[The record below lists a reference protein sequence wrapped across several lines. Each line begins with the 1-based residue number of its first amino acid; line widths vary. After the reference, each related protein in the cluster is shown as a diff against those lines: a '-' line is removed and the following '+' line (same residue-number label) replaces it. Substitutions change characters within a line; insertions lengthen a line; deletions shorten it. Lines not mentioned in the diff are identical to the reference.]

1 MMPGAGAIYRAAR
14 PTQSKFRINKGGN
27 ILQIMFDQAREYI
40 KSALYRL
47 QHRHSDDEPS
57 PVIIQD
63 GVIVSEPPHDEEYD
77 AHAETQR
84 KQAER
89 AAQYHQNAQALCAK
103 NRREGIWIEL
113 MLLGV
118 PISSIKPGVIDGN
131 RLHYTYKGEPLSVIV
146 PEWCLDLMKQDDI
159 SWHIERKGIHLALS
173 RLDLKPEDIYT
184 LSPPREAQ
192 PLL

>member
-1 MMPGAGAIYRAAR
+1 
-14 PTQSKFRINKGGN
+14 
-27 ILQIMFDQAREYI
+27 MFDQVREYL

-47 QHRHSDDEPS
+47 QRRHSDDEPS

-77 AHAETQR
+77 QHAETQR
-84 KQAER
+84 KQTER
-89 AAQYHQNAQALCAK
+89 AAQYHQNAQTLCEQGK
-103 NRREGIWIEL
+103 REGIWIEL

-118 PISSIKPGVIDGN
+118 PISNIKQGVIDGN
-131 RLHYTYKGEPLSVIV
+131 SFYFSRKGEPLSVIV
-146 PEWCLDLMKQDDI
+146 PDWCLTIMQHDRINWRID
-159 SWHIERKGIHLALS
+159 RKGIHLALS
-173 RLDLKPEDIYT
+173 RLELKPEDIYT